1 MAYPTPHTPR
11 RPGLFVWCLAAAFF
25 HPQTAHAYLDPG
37 TGNALVYILVSL
49 LGTAVFLVKSL
60 GYRLLGLTRKDG
72 GQGAKNHTNND
83 IVIFSEGKTY
93 WLTFKPVIEA
103 LLAKEHP
110 FTYLSMDIEDPALTI
125 ESPLMYSRYQG
136 KGSAA
141 FARMGRYRARVMLAT
156 TPNIGTPGYPMPRPA
171 QVECLAHIFHG
182 IGDVAFYNKG
192 SLDAYDA
199 ALLGGDFMLPNIR
212 VLEKLR
218 GLPEKL
224 CVSLGLPYFDELAG
238 NIRKKEGQS
247 SPACL
252 LVAPSWGEKSFVTRY
267 GVEPICRLAEAG
279 YRIIYRPH
287 PHSLKAEPAVV
298 ESVRQAFSRFPNVEV
313 DTELNGTAS
322 MRQADLLIS
331 DKSNI
336 RFDFAFLYE
345 KPVLSIDIPA
355 QELHMYEAAD
365 LERIWDDEAAAR
377 IGGVIRPEEF
387 DAIAQ
392 RVQEALD
399 MPQGSLADFKSETVA
414 NIGTSGEA
422 IAAWAIDF
430 CRSQPPAASR
440 EQQTGQ

>member
-1 MAYPTPHTPR
+1 MAYPLSRAPR
-11 RPGLFVWCLAAAFF
+11 RPGLFVWCLAAGFF
-25 HPQTAHAYLDPG
+25 YPQAAHAYLDPG

-60 GYRLLGLTRKDG
+60 GYRLLGLARKDG
-72 GQGAKNHTNND
+72 GRAADNHADNG
-83 IVIFSEGKTY
+83 ILLFSEGKTY

-103 LLAKEHP
+103 LLAKEQP
-110 FTYLSMDIEDPALTI
+110 FTYLSMDIDDPALTI
-125 ESPLMYSRYQG
+125 ESPLMYSRYLG

-141 FARMGRYRARVMLAT
+141 FARMGRYRARVMIAT

-212 VLEKLR
+212 VLEKQR
-218 GLPEKL
+218 GLPEKT
-224 CVSLGLPYFDELAG
+224 CVSLGLPYFDELAK
-238 NIRKKEGQS
+238 NIQKKEGQS

-252 LVAPSWGEKSFVTRY
+252 LIAPSWGEKSFVTQY
-267 GVEPICRLAEAG
+267 GPESICTLAKAG

-287 PHSLKAEPAVV
+287 PHSLQAEPAVV
-298 ESVRQAFSRFPNVEV
+298 ENVRQACKHYPNVEV
-313 DTELNGTAS
+313 DTELNGTTS
-322 MRQADLLIS
+322 MQQADLLIS

-377 IGGVIRPEEF
+377 IGGILRPEEF
-387 DAIAQ
+387 ALIAE
-392 RVQEALD
+392 RVDEALH
-399 MPQGSLADFKSETVA
+399 MPQGSLAALKAETVA

-422 IAAWAIDF
+422 IAAWAIER
-430 CRSQPPAASR
+430 CAQPH
-440 EQQTGQ
+440 TGA